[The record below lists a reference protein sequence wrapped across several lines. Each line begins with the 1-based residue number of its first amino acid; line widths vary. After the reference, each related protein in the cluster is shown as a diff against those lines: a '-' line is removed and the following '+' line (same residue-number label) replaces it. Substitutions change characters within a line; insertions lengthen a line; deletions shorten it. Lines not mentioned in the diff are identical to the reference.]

1 MELLKSEKQ
10 RTEKASM
17 IYNWLRTPPRHIC
30 EFRYGSPC
38 LRQTGEEAGTHPC
51 CLSTDQ
57 AGHQRYMSVSGRNME
72 PFYAWYPFKHS
83 TTVSLLGCYGAM
95 SCFAGWTSDC
105 KDFCALGKT
114 YSSAPHCCSAWIL
127 SIDYWVQ
134 ILFFFYS
141 ILFSKFSS
149 SQKSHKIWRCGLEK
163 EMILPITYAM
173 VSPEPHRAPTTT
185 VMTADTRIC
194 SRNGLR

>member
-1 MELLKSEKQ
+1 MKLLKSEKQ

-38 LRQTGEEAGTHPC
+38 LRQEKRQAHIPAVSPQTRQDTKGTCQSQAGTWSPFMHGTLLNPVPQWVC
-51 CLSTDQ
+51 W
-57 AGHQRYMSVSGRNME
+57 AVME
-72 PFYAWYPFKHS
+72 PCPA
-83 TTVSLLGCYGAM
+83 LLGGPQTAK
-95 SCFAGWTSDC
+95 T
-105 KDFCALGKT
+105 CALGKT

-149 SQKSHKIWRCGLEK
+149 SQKSHKIWRCGLKK